1 MISEHGPELVDFVG
15 DDEVYVYK
23 RPSKAAE
30 RRQGRQAMREELEDL
45 MDLYPEYAD
54 VLNEVRL

>member
-1 MISEHGPELVDFVG
+1 MTEFDDDFVYE
-15 DDEVYVYK
+15 DVK

-30 RRQGRQAMREELEDL
+30 RRQAIQEDLDDL

-54 VLNEVRL
+54 VLNELRF